1 MKKADL
7 ASAGVIIAF
16 GLFLLLV
23 VIPVWVQRHEE
34 GGYGLGAQVMPN
46 VAATI
51 ITALGVILLVSRWL
65 AGRGERQAV
74 PAGDA
79 VSPISR
85 SNGKYLLLMSLF
97 LVAMTALFAWVGFVA
112 AGPLTI
118 AGVMIAMGERR
129 PVHVIVTSVVAAGV
143 IWLFFWQLLNVPL
156 P

>member
-1 MKKADL
+1 
-7 ASAGVIIAF
+7 
-16 GLFLLLV
+16 
-23 VIPVWVQRHEE
+23 
-34 GGYGLGAQVMPN
+34 
-46 VAATI
+46 
-51 ITALGVILLVSRWL
+51 
-65 AGRGERQAV
+65 
-74 PAGDA
+74 

-118 AGVMIAMGERR
+118 AGVMNAMGERR